1 MLLEVIQPACLWPGE
16 MTVTYGDLPHRSC
29 LLSRHAPA
37 SPQYSIS
44 VSSVLRV
51 TSSSSVPSVTQES
64 WFFPGKAGTSCKRT
78 RKAKSHLRSESA
90 HPVSVNTA
98 LVLEPCSHPMSEA
111 LLLPPLCSGAHHVL
125 SSLETQSPKLTSG
138 HSSSALVA
146 LGHSGHAQGQ
156 CLTPAVLDPS

>member
-64 WFFPGKAGTSCKRT
+64 RFFPGKAGASCKRT
-78 RKAKSHLRSESA
+78 RKTKSHLRSESA
-90 HPVSVNTA
+90 TLCQSTLRWCYSPVRVPCQRLS
-98 LVLEPCSHPMSEA
+98 CSHLCAQELTMSCPRLKLKVQSSPPA
-111 LLLPPLCSGAHHVL
+111 TAPLPW
-125 SSLETQSPKLTSG
+125 
-138 HSSSALVA
+138 
-146 LGHSGHAQGQ
+146 
-156 CLTPAVLDPS
+156 